1 MGVMPDCVKV
11 VAVFIIAG
19 VGALDIVYL
28 ALQLIFHSGIIVFHR
43 HKVAVL

>member
-28 ALQLIFHSGIIVFHR
+28 ALQFIFHSGIIVFYR